1 MEERKPSVAKLV
13 KDLIEAKPVVKE
25 AMTLGIVNYSA
36 LARLL
41 TDELERKGFK
51 TSLGAVKMALI
62 RLGEVLRYGRSEFEE
77 SVRNVMAGTVISLQS
92 DLTVLTARKSAVMM
106 NLQYILKNVQN
117 ARFFQLTQ
125 GIGTFVI
132 AISREDSERI
142 SEILGNGLLEK
153 RDGQAAIVLISP
165 DTILEKP
172 GIVAFITSIL
182 AYNGVNIT
190 QVISCYRDTILV
202 LDRRDAPRAYQLLE
216 EIIIRMRESVSN
228 AT

>member
-41 TDELERKGFK
+41 TDELERKGFR
-51 TSLGAVKMALI
+51 TSIGAVKMALI

-125 GIGTFVI
+125 GIETFVI

-172 GIVAFITSIL
+172 GIVTFITSIL

>member
-13 KDLIEAKPVVKE
+13 KELVEVKPVVKE

-41 TDELERKGFK
+41 TDELERRGIN

-62 RLGEVLRYGRSEFEE
+62 RLGEELKGTRYEFEE
-77 SVRNVMAGTVISLQS
+77 NIKSVMAGTVISLQS
-92 DLTVLTARKSAVMM
+92 DLVVITATKSSVIR
-106 NLQYILKNVQN
+106 NLQTLLAEVQR
-117 ARFFQLTQ
+117 ARFLQLTQ
-125 GIGTFVI
+125 GVETFVI
-132 AISREDSERI
+132 AVSREDAGRI
-142 SEILGNGLLEK
+142 VEVLGNGLVEK
-153 RDGQAAIVLISP
+153 IDGQAAIVLISP

-182 AYNGVNIT
+182 ASNGVNIT

-202 LDRRDAPRAYQLLE
+202 LNRRDAPRAYQLLE
-216 EIIIRMRESVSN
+216 DVILKMRE
-228 AT
+228 